1 MENKVNLELSVQE
14 LNIVLSGVAKLP
26 IEMGLSVFNSIQRQ
40 ADAQLKPNGNATGP
54 LSGKIIN

>member
-26 IEMGLSVFNSIQRQ
+26 IEMGLAVFNIIQKQ
-40 ADAQLKPNGNATGP
+40 ADAQLKPNNVPTGP
-54 LSGKIIN
+54 LSNRVIN

>member
-26 IEMGLSVFNSIQRQ
+26 IEMGLAVFNIIQKQ
-40 ADAQLKPNGNATGP
+40 ADVQLKPNNVPTGP
-54 LSGKIIN
+54 LSNRVIN